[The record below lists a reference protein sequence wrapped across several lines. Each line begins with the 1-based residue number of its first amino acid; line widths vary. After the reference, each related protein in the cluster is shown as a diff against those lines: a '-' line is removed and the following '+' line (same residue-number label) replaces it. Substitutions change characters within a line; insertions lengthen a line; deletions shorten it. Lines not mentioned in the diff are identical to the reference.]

1 MPDSILPFDEVPNT
15 SLIYSTLL
23 YSTLLYSTLLYSTL
37 ALSFSDRFLLPSPTL
52 LYLTSSFRLISP
64 SHLILF
70 YRNIGM
76 GFSLRWCEV
85 ALDVSGGDF
94 NEVIYIL
101 DNNWNFKFD
110 FFECVDQFSPL
121 SKSLPFSFYFNRG
134 VVSFSFYLFIMHYT
148 LISILFYYI
157 NRQSITSC
165 PTEKLWNK

>member
-1 MPDSILPFDEVPNT
+1 MPDSIPPFDKLPNT

-23 YSTLLYSTLLYSTL
+23 SSTL

-52 LYLTSSFRLISP
+52 LYLTSSFKLISP

-94 NEVIYIL
+94 NEVINIL

-121 SKSLPFSFYFNRG
+121 SKFLPFSFYFNRV

-148 LISILFYYI
+148 LIPILFYYI

-165 PTEKLWNK
+165 PTEKL